1 MAMRPS
7 SWGPVL
13 ASITARTRASSSS
26 RGRAGSASMIW
37 SMEPMMSPTFS
48 CAIAA
53 TIAFLLGK

>member
-1 MAMRPS
+1 
-7 SWGPVL
+7 
-13 ASITARTRASSSS
+13 
-26 RGRAGSASMIW
+26 MIW